1 MGEKDIIHCKS
12 CSDTLFTY
20 SKCNATKHGVCKRFV
35 DIESLAPGQNPMYD
49 LSGLTLSNYVALP
62 SRPHG
67 ESDCSHTK
75 LGT

>member
-1 MGEKDIIHCKS
+1 MGEKYIIHCKS
-12 CSDTLFTY
+12 CSDILFTY
-20 SKCNATKHGVCKRFV
+20 SKYDATKLGICKRFV

-67 ESDCSHTK
+67 GK
-75 LGT
+75 